1 VRGSGN
7 MRWLA
12 SDVTD
17 DGKSAMSR
25 EDGSP
30 GGVGETAIGAAMMR
44 ARESSR
50 PDRLFDDPFAAALVE
65 AAAPVFDDGP
75 SSADDPSLAQLEA
88 AFEVSVAV
96 RTRFYDD
103 FALAATAAG
112 CRQVV
117 LLGAGLDTRAFRL
130 QWPTGLRLFELD
142 LPEVLAFKERVLS
155 QMRAEPRCM
164 RSAVAVDLREDWP
177 VALLGAGFKPTAR
190 SAWIAEGLVP
200 YLADDD
206 AQRLLVAIGSLSSRG
221 SQLGLD
227 QATIQDDSLLAQARA
242 MPAMEEIASMWRG
255 GLSGNAVGWLRRQGW
270 QVETFNSAS
279 LRERYGRHTKRDPDD
294 GFLAATRLA

>member
-1 VRGSGN
+1 
-7 MRWLA
+7 MA
-12 SDVTD
+12 
-17 DGKSAMSR
+17 R

-44 ARESSR
+44 ARESGR
-50 PDRLFDDPFAAALVE
+50 PDRLFDDPYAAALVE

-75 SSADDPSLAQLEA
+75 SPTDDPSLAQLEA
-88 AFEVSVAV
+88 EFEVAVAV

-103 FALAATAAG
+103 LALVATAAG

-130 QWPTGLRLFELD
+130 QWPNGSRLFELD

-155 QMRAEPRCM
+155 RMGAKPRCM
-164 RSAVAVDLREDWP
+164 RIAVAVDLRQDWP
-177 VALLGAGFKPTAR
+177 MALLSAGFKPTAR
-190 SAWIAEGLVP
+190 STWIAEGLVP

-206 AQRLLVAIGSLSSRG
+206 AQRLLITIGTLSSPG

-227 QATIQDDSLLAQARA
+227 QATVTDDSLLAQARA

-255 GLSGNAVGWLRRQGW
+255 GLSGYAARWLRQQDW

-279 LRERYGRHTKRDPDD
+279 LRERYGRHTQGDSDD
-294 GFLAATRLA
+294 GFLVATRLA

>member
-1 VRGSGN
+1 
-7 MRWLA
+7 MRSLA
-12 SDVTD
+12 RDVTD
-17 DGKSAMSR
+17 DRKSAMAR

-44 ARESSR
+44 ARESGR

-75 SSADDPSLAQLEA
+75 SSADDLSLAQLEA
-88 AFEVSVAV
+88 EFEVSVAV

-103 FALAATAAG
+103 FALVAAAAG

-117 LLGAGLDTRAFRL
+117 LLGAGLDTRAFRH
-130 QWPTGLRLFELD
+130 QWPEGLRLFELD
-142 LPEVLAFKERVLS
+142 QPEVLAFKERVLS
-155 QMRAEPRCM
+155 QMGAKPRCI
-164 RSAVAVDLREDWP
+164 RRAVAVDLREDWP
-177 VALLGAGFKPTAR
+177 VALHHAGFKPTAR
-190 SAWIAEGLVP
+190 SAWIAEGLIP

-206 AQRLLVAIGSLSSRG
+206 AQRLLITIGTLSSPG

-242 MPAMEEIASMWRG
+242 MPAMEAIASMWRG
-255 GLSGNAVGWLRRQGW
+255 GLSGNAVAWLRQRGW

-279 LRERYGRHTKRDPDD
+279 LRERYGRHTQRDSDD
-294 GFLAATRLA
+294 GFLVATRLA

>member
-1 VRGSGN
+1 
-7 MRWLA
+7 MA
-12 SDVTD
+12 S
-17 DGKSAMSR
+17 

-30 GGVGETAIGAAMMR
+30 EGVGETAIGAAMMR
-44 ARESSR
+44 ARESGR
-50 PDRLFDDPFAAALVE
+50 PDHLFEDPFAAPLVE
-65 AAAPVFDDGP
+65 AAAPAFADGP
-75 SSADDPSLAQLEA
+75 SPADNPSLAQLEA
-88 AFEVSVAV
+88 EFEVSVAV

-103 FALAATAAG
+103 FAVVATAAG

-130 QWPTGLRLFELD
+130 QWPTGLQLFELD
-142 LPEVLAFKERVLS
+142 LPGVLAFKERVLS
-155 QMRAEPRCM
+155 QIGAKPRCM

-177 VALLGAGFKPTAR
+177 MALLGAGFEPTAR

-200 YLADDD
+200 YLADND
-206 AQRLLVAIGSLSSRG
+206 ARRLLIAIDTLSSPG

-255 GLSGNAVGWLRRQGW
+255 GLSGNAAGWLRQQGW
-270 QVETFNSAS
+270 QVQTFNSES
-279 LRERYGRHTKRDPDD
+279 LRERYGRQTQRDSED
-294 GFLAATRLA
+294 GFLVATRLA

>member
-1 VRGSGN
+1 
-7 MRWLA
+7 
-12 SDVTD
+12 
-17 DGKSAMSR
+17 
-25 EDGSP
+25 
-30 GGVGETAIGAAMMR
+30 MMR
-44 ARESSR
+44 ARESGR
-50 PDRLFDDPFAAALVE
+50 TDRLFDDPYAAALVA

-75 SSADDPSLAQLEA
+75 SSADDASLAELEA
-88 AFEVSVAV
+88 AFDVSVAV

-103 FALAATAAG
+103 FALAASAAG

-155 QMRAEPRCM
+155 QRGAEPRCM
-164 RSAVAVDLREDWP
+164 RIGVAVDLREDWP
-177 VALLGAGFKPTAR
+177 VALLSAGFRPTAR

-206 AQRLLVAIGSLSSRG
+206 AQRLLITIGTLSSPG
-221 SQLGLD
+221 SQLRLD
-227 QATIQDDSLLAQARA
+227 HANIPDDSLLAQAHA

-255 GLSGNAVGWLRRQGW
+255 GLSGNAIVWLREQGW
-270 QVETFNSAS
+270 RVETFNSAS
-279 LRERYGRHTKRDPDD
+279 LREQYGRHTQHDSDD
-294 GFLAATRLA
+294 GFLAATRLV